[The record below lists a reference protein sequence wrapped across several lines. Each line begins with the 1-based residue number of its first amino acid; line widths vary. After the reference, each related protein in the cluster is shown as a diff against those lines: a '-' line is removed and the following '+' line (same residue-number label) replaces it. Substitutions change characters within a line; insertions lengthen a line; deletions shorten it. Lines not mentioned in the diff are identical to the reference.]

1 MPEKQSWM
9 CMTRHQNEPC
19 VTAGHTIPTKASS
32 ADTQVGEIECMEV
45 TPTSSCIL
53 RNPAWTE
60 PMNHHSNIS
69 ACGNTVDTCHY
80 TRIAGWNTTY
90 PKLFQNRS
98 EKVQQTVFSRQH
110 PTNSYPAH
118 SLHQAAAAQG
128 TVSAGRYS
136 QAQKTLLAFQYHTL
150 SQDPEGPQ
158 FQTAWILGKDPGQEQ
173 SALPASCYTL
183 VIPHSPVWEMC
194 SQEKYVISH
203 YCLTTQ
209 PMILPKISNSGKSS
223 HSSWSTF
230 ISWGANIL
238 LRDTA
243 TFTCLTSLCS
253 FPQLRPHS
261 SICGPFQTM
270 RAHEEIPNDSYCT
283 DCVQHTLNIQKV
295 MLDQLYIA
303 MALI

>member
-1 MPEKQSWM
+1 MYPEKS
-9 CMTRHQNEPC
+9 CLNRTNEP
-19 VTAGHTIPTKASS
+19 
-32 ADTQVGEIECMEV
+32 
-45 TPTSSCIL
+45 
-53 RNPAWTE
+53 
-60 PMNHHSNIS
+60 
-69 ACGNTVDTCHY
+69 
-80 TRIAGWNTTY
+80 
-90 PKLFQNRS
+90 
-98 EKVQQTVFSRQH
+98 SRQH
-110 PTNSYPAH
+110 QCLWKHCRYLP
-118 SLHQAAAAQG
+118 LHKDSRLKYYLPKTFPKQEWKGSADGIQQAASHQLLPSTFPTSGSSSTRHCVCWEIFSSSEDIVGISVPHTISRSRRPRIPNSLDPGKGSWAG
-128 TVSAGRYS
+128 TVC
-136 QAQKTLLAFQYHTL
+136 
-150 SQDPEGPQ
+150 
-158 FQTAWILGKDPGQEQ
+158 
-173 SALPASCYTL
+173 ALPASCYTL

-223 HSSWSTF
+223 HSSRSTF